1 MAERRDIMAILIE
14 LVLKAL
20 AENAHPLNP
29 ELNPNLNPQLDPR
42 LNPDLNPN
50 LNDELNPSLN
60 ANLNPNLNPNY
71 MKEEYRL
78 LKKYLGRHF
87 E

>member
-1 MAERRDIMAILIE
+1 MAILIE
-14 LVLKAL
+14 VVLKAL
-20 AENAHPLNP
+20 AENIHPLNP
-29 ELNPNLNPQLDPR
+29 GLNPNLNPQLDPS
-42 LNPDLNPN
+42 LNPDLNP
-50 LNDELNPSLN
+50 ELNPSLN
-60 ANLNPNLNPNY
+60 ANLNPNLNPNF